1 MLYSRGCSLISVHV
15 LTMNS
20 PNRQNHVDVRGES
33 RVQKAR
39 LTGIATLAARGSGI
53 FLGFLSIPLTASYL
67 GTERFGVWLVI
78 STFLSWIALAD
89 LGLSNSLMNEVAT
102 AEAEDDGVRVQVAVS
117 SSIFSIGLIGL
128 LLLVVFIVSH
138 PWIKWQQIFNVS
150 STPIADEAAL
160 AALVG
165 YFIFV
170 VRLPLSIPGRLY
182 SAYQEGYIYQLWSG
196 LSSLL
201 AFFGLLVGTKLQIG
215 LPGLVALFFGGS
227 IMADLLAFWHLFY
240 RHRPNIKPRLKSF
253 RRSIA
258 KSLLNTGLQFW
269 IVQISAIV
277 YLQTDLIVVTQL
289 FGANAVS
296 TYGVALKLFTII
308 SFVQGAFLSPL
319 WSAYTEA
326 LTRKDYNWIVDTFWK
341 SIKLSLAW
349 SIGGGVV
356 LMIVSPWLITKWLG
370 SAASP
375 SWDLILA
382 MFCLVVL
389 TAVGQCMAYFMNG
402 LGEISSQMR
411 YSVMA
416 ASSNIF
422 LSILLGKMIGLAGVT
437 WATVISILIFS
448 IILVGKDTIKYL
460 HLFMAQRDT

>member
-1 MLYSRGCSLISVHV
+1 
-15 LTMNS
+15 MNS
-20 PNRQNHVDVRGES
+20 PDKKNQVAIRGES
-33 RVQKAR
+33 RVRKAK
-39 LTGIATLAARGSGI
+39 LTGIATLLARGSGI

-102 AEAEDDGVRVQVAVS
+102 ADAEDDGGRVQVAVS
-117 SSIFSIGLIGL
+117 SSIFSIGFIGL
-128 LLLVVFIVSH
+128 LLLVVFVVSH
-138 PWIKWQQIFNVS
+138 SWINWRQVFNVS
-150 STPIADEAAL
+150 SMPIADEAAL

-196 LSSLL
+196 LSSFL
-201 AFFGLLVGTKLQIG
+201 AFLGLLIGTKLQVG

-227 IMADLLAFWHLFY
+227 IIADLLAFWHLFY
-240 RHRPNIKPRLKSF
+240 RHRPQIRPMWGSF
-253 RRSIA
+253 RGVIA
-258 KSLLNTGLQFW
+258 KSLLKIGLQFW
-269 IVQISAIV
+269 VVQVSAIV

-289 FGANAVS
+289 FGASAVS

-308 SFVQGAFLSPL
+308 SFVQGAFLAPL

-326 LTRKDYNWIVDTFWK
+326 LTRKDYNWIVNTFWR

-349 SIGGGVV
+349 SIGGGIV

-370 SAASP
+370 NAASP
-375 SWDLILA
+375 SWSLILA

-389 TAVGQCMAYFMNG
+389 TAVGQGMACFMNG

-411 YSVMA
+411 YSIMA
-416 ASSNIF
+416 AASNIF
-422 LSILLGKMIGLAGVT
+422 LSILLGKMIGLSGVA
-437 WATVISILIFS
+437 WATVISIIIFS
-448 IILVGKDTIKYL
+448 IMLVGRDTIGHLRLL
-460 HLFMAQRDT
+460 HAQMVH